1 MTNLLKSITLF
12 LLVLSTH
19 LGTHESCAQLAFF
32 KNIKARSISTEFTR
46 NTGTFRNEG
55 FKQFSEEAKFGDL
68 FTDPGPNYSWYG
80 QLETNSFNLLMNFSM
95 KDTTRFRHEFIA
107 GIKKINQR
115 VLWLDGDNI
124 RYRGRSELMKGLIGY
139 RYYLIKRK
147 RIRFSAGSQVDFGF
161 TVSSFTKENGY
172 YDSSEYF
179 GNKGLQ
185 GGIEFPLVLEVRP
198 FRGFYFYLGRA
209 FGAGFYSQDGAG
221 QVIFAKSVITGLR
234 FNI

>member
-1 MTNLLKSITLF
+1 MTTPPKSLTLL
-12 LLVLSTH
+12 LLILVTQ
-19 LGTHESCAQLAFF
+19 LGMQQSFAQLAFF
-32 KNIKARSISTEFTR
+32 KSLKARSISTEFTR
-46 NTGTFRNEG
+46 NTGSFRNEG
-55 FKQFSEEAKFGDL
+55 FDQFSSEAKFGDL

-80 QLETNSFNLLMNFSM
+80 QLETNSFNLLMNFRM
-95 KDTTRFRHEFIA
+95 KDTTRFRHEFVA

-115 VLWLDGDNI
+115 VLWLDGDDT
-124 RYRGRSELMKGLIGY
+124 RYRGRSELMKGVVGY
-139 RYYLIKRK
+139 KYYLIKRK

-172 YDSSEYF
+172 YESSEYF

-185 GGIEFPLVLEVRP
+185 GGIEFPFVLEVRP

-221 QVIFAKSVITGLR
+221 QVIFAKSIITGMR